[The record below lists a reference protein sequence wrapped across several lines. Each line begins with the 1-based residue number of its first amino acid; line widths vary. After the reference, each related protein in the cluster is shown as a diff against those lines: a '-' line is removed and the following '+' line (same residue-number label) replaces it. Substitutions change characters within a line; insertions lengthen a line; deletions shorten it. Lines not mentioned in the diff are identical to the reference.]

1 MAGKE
6 EDLCTEVFLS
16 SFCFVPTTVLLLISS
31 ISLDFIL
38 SGKGQF
44 NRLRANMT
52 CIIQIYI
59 SGLGGVG
66 GIGREVL
73 QFFSHF
79 QLFMVFSLFQSAIV
93 CPHY

>member
-16 SFCFVPTTVLLLISS
+16 SFYFVPTTVLLLISS
-31 ISLDFIL
+31 VSLDFIL

-52 CIIQIYI
+52 CIIQICI
-59 SGLGGVG
+59 LGLGRCWWDRER
-66 GIGREVL
+66 GITVL
-73 QFFSHF
+73 QSFPIIHGF
-79 QLFMVFSLFQSAIV
+79 
-93 CPHY
+93 